1 VRSRDGFAF
10 NLDVSQIIHIGA
22 NEAPKVI
29 SRAGSLQNLIDHVL
43 QPIVGNYF
51 RNSAQD
57 YTVLDFLSARSQR
70 QGEAA
75 SHIETALHEYDV
87 EGIDTLIGDIT
98 PPESLMKTQTDRK
111 LAEESRKTYEMQEAA
126 EKQRQ
131 QLVRQT
137 SLADIQNQVVSA
149 EQGVNIAELH
159 ATAAVKKS
167 EGEAA
172 STRLRASGEA
182 EAIRATG
189 QAKADAYQAGVT
201 SLGSDVYG
209 MLQAFQI
216 IADKNLRVVPDV
228 LVNSGPNSSGILD
241 ALMAMLTK
249 QRASPPSLN

>member
-1 VRSRDGFAF
+1 
-10 NLDVSQIIHIGA
+10 
-22 NEAPKVI
+22 
-29 SRAGSLQNLIDHVL
+29 
-43 QPIVGNYF
+43 
-51 RNSAQD
+51 
-57 YTVLDFLSARSQR
+57 
-70 QGEAA
+70 
-75 SHIETALHEYDV
+75 
-87 EGIDTLIGDIT
+87 
-98 PPESLMKTQTDRK
+98 MKTQTDRK
-111 LAEESRKTYEMQEAA
+111 LAEECRKTYEMQEAA

-172 STRLRASGEA
+172 STRLRASGDA

-228 LVNSGPNSSGILD
+228 LVNGGANNNGILD
-241 ALMAMLTK
+241 ALMAMMTK
-249 QRASPPSLN
+249 QRPALPGVT